1 MLAITQY
8 MSVHAVLNRLLQ
20 SDGPTVVVE
29 CRRCGTKVGSETE
42 TCPECG
48 AAEISHYEIPS

>member
-1 MLAITQY
+1 
-8 MSVHAVLNRLLQ
+8 MSVRTVLTRFLQ

-29 CRRCGTKVGSETE
+29 CRQCGRKVDPETD

-48 AAEISHYEIPS
+48 AAEISYYEIPN